1 VICSNIVVFEKIKK
15 YKGSEGFDPS
25 TWRSEAARTIQTVLR
40 VQKHSNMAKYLS
52 SCLKVSIDVLPF
64 FYPSYNKDNI
74 WDFIFTT

>member
-1 VICSNIVVFEKIKK
+1 
-15 YKGSEGFDPS
+15 
-25 TWRSEAARTIQTVLR
+25 
-40 VQKHSNMAKYLS
+40 MAKYLS